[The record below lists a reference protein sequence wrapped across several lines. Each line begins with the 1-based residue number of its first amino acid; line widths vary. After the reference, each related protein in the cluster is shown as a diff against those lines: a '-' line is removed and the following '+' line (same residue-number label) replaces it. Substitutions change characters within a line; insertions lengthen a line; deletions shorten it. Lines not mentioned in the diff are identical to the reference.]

1 MEFNATFLI
10 TIISF
15 ITFTIIMNVIL
26 YRPLEKIV
34 DERKELIEKNYSDGE
49 SAKLKAN
56 SILEKKANE
65 LAQAK
70 ADAKHSIDVKLK
82 KDYDESSEKLRE
94 EKVKSVQYLSEQK
107 DLLKQESDMTEANL
121 SENIRQYAQMIKDK
135 LFGGQSNGF

>member
-15 ITFTIIMNVIL
+15 ITFTILMNVIL
-26 YRPLEKIV
+26 YRPLERIV

-49 SAKLKAN
+49 SAKLEAK

-70 ADAKHSIDVKLK
+70 ADAKHSIDIKLK

-135 LFGGQSNGF
+135 LFGGQNNGF

>member
-15 ITFTIIMNVIL
+15 ITFTILMNVIL
-26 YRPLEKIV
+26 YRPLERIV
-34 DERKELIEKNYSDGE
+34 DERKKLIEKNYSDGE
-49 SAKLKAN
+49 SAKLEAK

-70 ADAKHSIDVKLK
+70 ADAKHSIDVNLK

-121 SENIRQYAQMIKDK
+121 NENIRQYAQMIKDK

>member
-10 TIISF
+10 AIISF
-15 ITFTIIMNVIL
+15 ITFTILMNVIL
-26 YRPLEKIV
+26 YRPLERIV

-49 SAKLKAN
+49 SAKLEAK

-70 ADAKHSIDVKLK
+70 TDAKHSIDVKLK
-82 KDYDESSEKLRE
+82 KDYDESAEKLRE
-94 EKVKSVQYLSEQK
+94 EKVKSVQYLSDQK

-121 SENIRQYAQMIKDK
+121 NENIRQYAQMIKDK

>member
-15 ITFTIIMNVIL
+15 ITFTILMNVIL
-26 YRPLEKIV
+26 YRPLERIV

-49 SAKLKAN
+49 SAKLEAK

-70 ADAKHSIDVKLK
+70 ADAKHSIDIKLK

-107 DLLKQESDMTEANL
+107 DLLKQESDITEANL

-135 LFGGQSNGF
+135 LFGGQNNGF

>member
-1 MEFNATFLI
+1 MEFNATFFI

-15 ITFTIIMNVIL
+15 ITFTILMNVIL

-34 DERKELIEKNYSDGE
+34 DERKELIDKNYSDGE
-49 SAKLKAN
+49 NAKLEAK

-70 ADAKHSIDVKLK
+70 ADAKHLIDINLK

-121 SENIRQYAQMIKDK
+121 NENIRQYAQMIKDK
-135 LFGGQSNGF
+135 LSGGQSNGF